1 MIETTNPPTDI
12 RFLEPYMTT
21 DQLDYFKNRLLDWRS
36 ELAADHRI
44 SLTKINEPDSR
55 PIEEMERSAQAVD
68 REIEIS
74 TQIRIRQLICRIDEA
89 LNRISSG
96 TFGYCEET
104 DEPIGIE
111 RLKASPVAAYCLT
124 VQEQIEQNEKKRRFG
139 IF

>member
-1 MIETTNPPTDI
+1 MIESTHSTGKI
-12 RFLEPYMTT
+12 RVNEPYMTPE
-21 DQLDYFKNRLLDWRS
+21 QLDYFKNRLLVWRN
-36 ELAADHRI
+36 ELASDHRI

-89 LNRISSG
+89 LARITSG

-124 VQEQIEQNEKKRRFG
+124 VQEQIEQKEKKRRIGLF
-139 IF
+139 